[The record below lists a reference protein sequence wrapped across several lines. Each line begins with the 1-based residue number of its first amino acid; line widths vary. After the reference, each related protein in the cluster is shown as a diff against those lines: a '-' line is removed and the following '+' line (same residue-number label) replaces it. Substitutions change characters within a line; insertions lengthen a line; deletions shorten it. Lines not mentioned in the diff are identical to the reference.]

1 MSVKEA
7 LAKQKLTNRE
17 HAKIAARAHTNLTV
31 FHAAIN
37 IFEGGC
43 IYHEGSANADAQ
55 RIIDLCKAAAG
66 RQLRLMDRH
75 MKAIRNV

>member
-1 MSVKEA
+1 MSLKA
-7 LAKQKLTNRE
+7 APAKQKLTNHE

-31 FHAAIN
+31 FHAAIA

-43 IYHEGSANADAQ
+43 IYHEGSADADAH
-55 RIIDLCKAAAG
+55 RVITICKAAAG

-75 MKAIRNV
+75 MKAISDV